1 MVWNWQQPDWT
12 DFRFDKGLLD
22 PQEDRFLHSAG
33 VVLGTIKHL
42 DADAIDKLRI
52 ELLSNEA
59 VQTSAIEGEILDRES
74 VQSSLRRQFG
84 LQADDRRI
92 KPGEQGV
99 AEMMVDLYRTFD
111 QPLEHATLH
120 RWHKMLMK
128 GREDVRDIGR
138 YRTHEEPMQV
148 ISGRLDRTT
157 VYFEAPPSAVVPK
170 EMDRFIRWFNQMEP
184 GNNTALPAITRAGI
198 AHLYFI
204 TIHPF
209 EDGNGR
215 VGRAVAEKAL
225 AQSLG
230 RPTLLFLA
238 DAIKQRQKDYY
249 RALQEAS
256 LTNEITPWLIWF
268 ADTVVQAQRSTQAR
282 AEFLIEKT
290 KLLDHMR
297 GRMNPRQE
305 KALLRML
312 DEGLDGFEGGMSADK
327 YIRLTETSRATATR
341 DLQDLVEK
349 GALIRRGELRHT
361 RYFLPLENYG
371 YPISVFKK

>member
-1 MVWNWQQPDWT
+1 M
-12 DFRFDKGLLD
+12 
-22 PQEDRFLHSAG
+22 HSAG

-42 DADAIDKLRI
+42 DVGATEQLRI

-59 VQTSAIEGEILDRES
+59 VQTSAIEGEILDRDS

-84 LQADDRRI
+84 LQADDRRVT
-92 KPGEQGV
+92 PAEQGV

-111 QPLEHATLH
+111 QPLEHATLQ
-120 RWHKMLMK
+120 RWHQMLMK
-128 GREDVRDIGR
+128 GRSDARDIGR

-148 ISGRLDRTT
+148 VSGLLDRIT
-157 VYFEAPPSAVVPK
+157 VYFEAPPSASVPK
-170 EMDRFIRWFNQMEP
+170 EMDRFNRWFNQTAP
-184 GNNTALPAITRAGI
+184 GSDAALPAITRAGI
-198 AHLYFI
+198 AHLYFV

-209 EDGNGR
+209 EDGNGC

-225 AQSLG
+225 AQTLG
-230 RPTLLFLA
+230 RPTLLALA
-238 DAIKQRQKDYY
+238 DAIKRRQKDYY

-256 LTNEITPWLIWF
+256 LTNEITPWLTWF

-290 KLLDHMR
+290 KLLDRLR
-297 GRMNPRQE
+297 GRVNPRQE

-312 DEGLDGFEGGMSADK
+312 EEGPPEGFKGGMSADK

-361 RYFLPLENYG
+361 RYFLAIPTQG
-371 YPISVFKK
+371 SPPAD

>member
-1 MVWNWQQPDWT
+1 MIWNWQQPDWT
-12 DFRFDKGLLD
+12 DFRFDKSRLD
-22 PQEDRFLHSAG
+22 PQEAWFMHSAG
-33 VVLGTIKHL
+33 VVLGMIKHL
-42 DADAIDKLRI
+42 DAGATEQLSI

-59 VQTSAIEGEILDRES
+59 VQTSAIEGEILDRDS

-84 LQADDRRI
+84 LRTDDRRVT
-92 KPGEQGV
+92 PAEQGV

-111 QPLEHATLH
+111 QPLEHATLQ
-120 RWHKMLMK
+120 RWHQMLMN
-128 GREDVRDIGR
+128 GRSDVRDIGR

-148 ISGRLDRTT
+148 ASGRLDRIT
-157 VYFEAPPSAVVPK
+157 VYFEAPPSAIVPK
-170 EMDRFIRWFNQMEP
+170 EMDRFTEWFNRTAP
-184 GNNTALPAITRAGI
+184 GRDAALPAITRAGI
-198 AHLYFI
+198 AHLYFV

-225 AQSLG
+225 AQTLG
-230 RPTLLFLA
+230 RPTLLALA
-238 DAIKQRQKDYY
+238 DAIKRRQNDYY

-256 LTNEITPWLIWF
+256 LTNEITPWLTWF
-268 ADTVVQAQRSTQAR
+268 ADTVVQAQLSTQSR

-290 KLLDHMR
+290 RLLARLR

-312 DEGLDGFEGGMSADK
+312 EEGPEGFKSGMSADK

-349 GALIRRGELRHT
+349 GALIRRGKLRHT
-361 RYFLPLENYG
+361 RYFLVIPTQAI
-371 YPISVFKK
+371 PAAD